1 MWDLIAFISL
11 LAFLVFLVL
20 AVLSLVKKK
29 GTAKRNFL
37 FTGLAF
43 VLFIVGI
50 NNAPSSTSE
59 TVSTPLEETNKEEDS
74 EVAKE
79 EAEKEVEKEVKIT
92 PQMEMVSKIQE
103 LISTKQAFDAG
114 SYIKGD
120 IPKGEYAFIPFEGS
134 SQYFAEKDSSGNI
147 VDNENF
153 NSFGYV
159 YVHGVGNIENG
170 GLLINPSAYETLG
183 VKSAKEIYQVM
194 NQVEDNY
201 KDSAW
206 YKVGVDIPAGQYVIE
221 SYGEGYV
228 AIMSGP
234 VGNNDIVDNEIFNG
248 RYQLT
253 VSDGQYL
260 KISQGFISE

>member
-1 MWDLIAFISL
+1 LVIAI
-11 LAFLVFLVL
+11 V
-20 AVLSLVKKK
+20 SLVKKK

-37 FTGLAF
+37 FSGLAF

-50 NNAPSSTSE
+50 SNAPASSSE
-59 TVSTPLEETNKEEDS
+59 TVSTKPNDDTSLEEK
-74 EVAKE
+74 
-79 EAEKEVEKEVKIT
+79 KEVDTEVKAETKAEEEVKMT
-92 PQMEMVSKIQE
+92 PQMEMTGKIQE
-103 LISTKQAFDAG
+103 LISTEQAFDAG

-120 IPKGEYAFIPFEGS
+120 IPEGEYAFIPFEGS
-134 SQYFAEKDSSGNI
+134 SQYYAEKDGSGNI

-159 YVHGVGNIENG
+159 YVHGIGNIENG
-170 GLLINPSAYETLG
+170 GVLINPSAYETLG
-183 VKSAKEIYQVM
+183 VKSAKEIYQIM
-194 NQVEDNY
+194 NQVEDDY

-253 VSDGQYL
+253 VNDGQYL